1 MVVARTPILM
11 AWIILL
17 AGCVNSGLFR
27 EIPPPSHDRVVSNSV
42 AKYPGDPDLPGV
54 IEYINPD
61 VVELR
66 DPDYP
71 GHYYEAIVP
80 ATLDLAERAR
90 LATHALTSMTNPK
103 MDHEIFFTVSHM
115 TRPPAMDHNASDLHC
130 HGKFMEVLPLMRVMS
145 GSLENMHV
153 EKKWMEVLLK
163 MQGPDGL
170 IYSPTTGRD
179 WILPPNQDV
188 ASGSPGSDTFKE
200 KHFCLLGFS
209 TARSMA
215 VLSLYAKK
223 DPGGPWAEAAGRLA
237 SAYGRLMINE
247 GDRSHLF
254 STWMYPGREVVP
266 PESHPFDEYG
276 YLAGTQAWIAQ
287 YLAVYD
293 RALDDPAASQ
303 LAERIMNYNMF
314 EIEYNEP
321 DGRFKPSKGVG
332 AGPLREKNQY
342 AHFHTHAMNILAC
355 IYVYMQ
361 TGNERLLERAVKA
374 YEWGISRGNSRV
386 GFFPMC
392 TYDEYIGAQTAE
404 TCQVADMLIAG
415 VTLAR
420 LGHDTWDDVDRWVR
434 NQFAESQLTR
444 VNWLRDG
451 HLDYSRSPVGEGYFD
466 SPRRTTEQVAD
477 RTLGAFAG
485 WPSPNDWVGAED
497 WWGGDSHNIIYTI
510 MNCCTGSGCRGLYSV
525 WRDMISFEKDTL
537 RVHLLLNRAS
547 GWADIDSYIPFTGR
561 VDVKVKQDLKLALR
575 IPEWVVPDAVTCTVD
590 GKPRGL
596 SFDGRYAQV
605 GNVAEGEKVIMT
617 FPISERTEKHTIEG
631 FDYTFTFRGN
641 DVVYVDPPG
650 KYAPMYQRGHY
661 RAGKPV
667 YRKVTRFVSDEVFP
681 WW

>member
-1 MVVARTPILM
+1 MVVGRLNFLIPLLI
-11 AWIILL
+11 L
-17 AGCVNSGLFR
+17 AGCAELGMVPDV
-27 EIPPPSHDRVVSNSV
+27 PPPVYSAATENSV
-42 AKYPGDPDLPGV
+42 AKYPDDPEMPGV
-54 IEYINPD
+54 IKYINPD
-61 VVELR
+61 IGELR
-66 DPDYP
+66 DPEYP
-71 GHYYEAIVP
+71 GRYYEAVVP

-90 LATHALTSMTNPK
+90 LATHALTAMTNPK
-103 MDHEIFFTVSHM
+103 IDHEIFFTVSHM

-153 EKKWMEVLLK
+153 EKKWMEVILK

-170 IYSPTTGRD
+170 IYTPTTGRD

-188 ASGSPGSDTFKE
+188 ASGSPGSDTFTE
-200 KHFCLLGFS
+200 NHFCLLGFS

-215 VLSLYAKK
+215 VLSLYAQK
-223 DPGGPWAEAAGRLA
+223 DPQGPWADAARRLA
-237 SAYGRLMINE
+237 SAYQDLVITK

-254 STWMYPGREVVP
+254 STWMYPGREVFNPVN
-266 PESHPFDEYG
+266 HPFDEYG

-293 RALDDPAASQ
+293 RALDDPAASK

-314 EIEYNEP
+314 EMEYNEP
-321 DGRFKPSKGVG
+321 NGRFKPSKGVG
-332 AGPLREKNQY
+332 AGPLAKKNQY

-355 IYVYMQ
+355 IYIYMQ
-361 TGNERLLERAVKA
+361 TGNEKLLDRAVKA
-374 YEWGISRGNSRV
+374 YEWGITQGNTRV

-415 VTLAR
+415 VTLAK
-420 LGHDTWDDVDRWVR
+420 LGYDKWDDVDRWVR
-434 NQFAESQLTR
+434 NQFSESQLTR
-444 VNWLRDG
+444 VNWLTDG
-451 HLDYSRSPVGEGYFD
+451 HLDYSRSPVGDGYFD
-466 SPRRTTEQVAD
+466 SPRRTTEQVAG

-485 WPSPNDWVGAED
+485 WPTPNDWVGAED
-497 WWGGDSHNIIYTI
+497 WEGGDKQNKIYTI

-525 WRDMISFEKDTL
+525 WRDMISFKEDTL

-547 GWADIDSYIPFTGR
+547 KWADIDSYIPYTGR
-561 VDVKVKQDLKLALR
+561 VDVNVKQNLDLQLR
-575 IPEWVVPDAVTCTVD
+575 IPEWVKPAEVECTVD
-590 GKPRGL
+590 GNARDL
-596 SFDGRYAQV
+596 AFDGRYARV
-605 GNVAEGEKVIMT
+605 GKVGGGEKVVMM

-631 FDYTFTFRGN
+631 FDYNFVLRGN
-641 DVVYVDPPG
+641 DVVLVDPPG

-661 RAGKPV
+661 RAGKPL
-667 YRKVTRFVSDEVFP
+667 YRKVTRFVSEEDYP